1 MSLRQDA
8 ESLVRELVS
17 CASIVGT
24 TGETDMAREVFGF
37 FAGLAYFKAHP
48 QQLIMQPTS
57 EDDHLRFN
65 VIALVKGNAAVNS
78 DTLLLLG
85 HLDTVGVEDY
95 NKLSDLA
102 FTPDK
107 LKKQIDTATLPDAV
121 TAEIRDANWL
131 LGRGILDMKSGLAAQ
146 MLSVKQAAESA
157 DTFDGNLLFLAEC
170 DEEDNSHGVLSALP
184 LLEELSQE
192 YHLTLQGAINAD
204 YTAPRYQNDN
214 SRYLYYGTVG
224 KQLPAFYVVGKETH
238 VGDPFGG
245 LDPNYLAA
253 HLVEQIS
260 YHPDF
265 CDLSQNELTMPPV
278 TLKQTDFKPFYT
290 VQTNISSLVYF
301 NLAVHHWS
309 PEAILT
315 KMCTAAETSFREALE
330 KLQSR
335 YDAYCSQ
342 SGLPQQKL
350 PWQPRVLSYKEI
362 VDRATAEHGE
372 TFRTALQE
380 YAVQLAQ
387 TPKDLREYNTA
398 MVQFVWQW
406 QQDQRP
412 AIIVFFGSVYY
423 PRIQLDRDNSR
434 DNRLI
439 QAVETAVAQ
448 SSDLLQPYRLEKR
461 FFYPYI
467 SDASFLSL
475 SDSAAALSAYTDNYP
490 AYLHKQRTNFDLI
503 GRISMPVVNIGAY
516 GKDAHQYLERIDANY
531 SFAVT
536 PVLIQ
541 KTIQSF
547 FHSTEKQK

>member
-1 MSLRQDA
+1 MNLRQETEA
-8 ESLVRELVS
+8 LVRDLVG

-24 TGETDMAREVFGF
+24 AGEADLARQVFGY
-37 FAGLAYFKAHP
+37 FANLAYFKAHP
-48 QQLIMQPTS
+48 QQLILQPTTG
-57 EDDHLRFN
+57 DDHLRFN
-65 VIALVKGNAAVNS
+65 VIALVKGEAVRQS

-95 NKLSDLA
+95 HKLADLA
-102 FTPDK
+102 FQPDE
-107 LKKQIDTATLPDAV
+107 LKEQIETANLPDAV
-121 TAEIRDANWL
+121 TAEIRADNWL

-146 MLSVKQAAESA
+146 MLSVKQAAENA
-157 DTFDGNLLFLAEC
+157 AAFPGNLLFLAEC

-184 LLEELSQE
+184 LLEELCRE
-192 YHLTLQGAINAD
+192 YDLTLQGAINAD
-204 YTAPRYQNDN
+204 YTAPRYPNDP

-245 LDPNYLAA
+245 LDPNFLAA

-260 YHPDF
+260 YQPDF
-265 CDLSQNELTMPPV
+265 CDIAQNELTTPPV

-309 PEAILT
+309 PETILNR
-315 KMCTAAETSFREALE
+315 MCTAAESSFQAALQT
-330 KLQSR
+330 LQSR
-335 YDAYCSQ
+335 YDVYCSQ

-350 PWQPRVLSYKEI
+350 PWQPRVLTYKAMVES
-362 VDRATAEHGE
+362 AALLHGE
-372 TFRTALQE
+372 TFLSALRR
-380 YAVQLAQ
+380 YAVELTQ

-412 AIIVFFGSVYY
+412 AIVVFFGSVYY
-423 PRIQLDRDNSR
+423 PSIQLDRERPR

-439 QAVETAVAQ
+439 QAVEAAVLE
-448 SSDLLQPYRLEKR
+448 SSELLQPYHLEKR

-475 SDSAAALSAYTDNYP
+475 ADSASALSAYTDNYP
-490 AYLHKQRTNFDLI
+490 AYMEKQRTNFDLI
-503 GRISMPVVNIGAY
+503 GRLSMPVVNIGAY
-516 GKDAHQYLERIDANY
+516 GKDAHQYLERIDADY
-531 SFAVT
+531 SFGVT

-547 FHSTEKQK
+547 FQQAKQ

>member
-1 MSLRQDA
+1 MLSLRQET
-8 ESLVRELVS
+8 ESLVRELVG

-24 TGETDMAREVFGF
+24 AGEVDFARQVFGF
-37 FAGLAYFKAHP
+37 FTGLAYFKAHP
-48 QQLIMQPTS
+48 QQLIMQPTR

-65 VIALVKGNAAVNS
+65 VIALVIGKAAARS

-85 HLDTVGVEDY
+85 HMDTVGVEDY
-95 NKLSDLA
+95 NKLSALA
-102 FTPDK
+102 FTPDE
-107 LKKQIDTATLPDAV
+107 LKKQIDTANLPDTV

-146 MLSVKQAAESA
+146 MLAIKQAAENA
-157 DTFDGNLLFLAEC
+157 DTLNGNLLFLAEC
-170 DEEDNSHGVLSALP
+170 DEEDNSRGVLSALP
-184 LLEELSQE
+184 LLEELAQQ
-192 YHLTLQGAINAD
+192 YHLKLEGAINAD
-204 YTAPRYQNDN
+204 YTAPRYQDDN

-260 YHPDF
+260 YNPAF
-265 CDLSQNELTMPPV
+265 CDVSQNEFTMPPV

-315 KMCTAAETSFREALE
+315 RMCAAAETSFREALE
-330 KLQSR
+330 KLQSH

-342 SGLPQQKL
+342 SSLPQQKL
-350 PWQPRVLSYKEI
+350 PWQPRVLTYKEM
-362 VDRATAEHGE
+362 VDHATADHGE
-372 TFRTALQE
+372 IFLHALEE
-380 YAVQLAQ
+380 YAIQLAQ
-387 TPKDLREYNTA
+387 TPIDLREYNTA

-406 QQDQRP
+406 QQDKRP
-412 AIIVFFGSVYY
+412 AIIVFFASVYY
-423 PRIQLDRDNSR
+423 PRIQLDRSNSR

-439 QAVETAVAQ
+439 HAVESAVSQ
-448 SSDLLQPYRLEKR
+448 SADVLQPYHLEKR

-475 SDSAAALSAYTDNYP
+475 SDNAPAISAYTDNYP
-490 AYLHKQRTNFDLI
+490 AYLHKQRIDFDLI

-516 GKDAHQYLERIDANY
+516 GKNAHQYLER
-531 SFAVT
+531 
-536 PVLIQ
+536 
-541 KTIQSF
+541 
-547 FHSTEKQK
+547 